1 MTFAPQSILPRLRGM
16 FDPCKEIAYIPL
28 DQIIGYP
35 RRSKI
40 EFEDDNELR
49 SLGSMTR
56 GEGAPGTQKRPGRR
70 HGWTSLGVGSYVAYV
85 TTAVSTDR
93 RVAVGLVG
101 RNNQEQQTIEVQPH
115 RGHWFRVKV
124 IWKPHESRGAAV
136 LMLVWKI
143 LCKS

>member
-1 MTFAPQSILPRLRGM
+1 MPTHTSLVLRK
-16 FDPCKEIAYIPL
+16 KESGELLDKGAYIPL

-93 RVAVGLVG
+93 RVAVGLVA
-101 RNNQEQQTIEVQPH
+101 RNNQEQQTNHVHDKWEEHEVSNH
-115 RGHWFRVKV
+115 
-124 IWKPHESRGAAV
+124 
-136 LMLVWKI
+136 LL
-143 LCKS
+143 